1 MTMLKSLCRAASAG
15 VGAIVAVTLWTSVSQ
30 AQQAYPSP
38 EDAAASLAAAV
49 RTGTRSAIL
58 KVLGN
63 DAEDV
68 VESGDDVADAETR
81 QRFLSAYD
89 AKHSIKAEG
98 NKKATL
104 ILGADDFQF
113 PIPLVNSKS
122 GWEFNPAAGRLE
134 ILYRRIGRNELDAI
148 QTSLAFVDA
157 QNEYAE
163 KDRTGEG
170 AGVYAQRVVSSPGK
184 KDGLFW
190 RDDRDPSPLGE
201 LAAQASAE
209 GYKVG
214 EQDAPYH
221 GYYFRILKG
230 QGPDAPGGAF
240 NYVVKGKM
248 IGGFGLIA
256 YPAEYGNSGVMTFM
270 VNHAGTV
277 YQKDLGKRTES
288 IAKRVYLFDPDQTWK
303 KVDVATP

>member
-1 MTMLKSLCRAASAG
+1 MALALLTSA
-15 VGAIVAVTLWTSVSQ
+15 SQ
-30 AQQAYPSP
+30 AQQAYPTP
-38 EDAAASLAAAV
+38 EDAVAALAAAV
-49 RTGTRSAIL
+49 KSGTKTAIL

-63 DAEDV
+63 SAEDV
-68 VESGDDVADAETR
+68 VESGDEVADAETR

-89 AKHSIKAEG
+89 ARHSIKAEG
-98 NKKATL
+98 NKKAVL
-104 ILGADDFQF
+104 ILGADDFPF

-122 GWEFNPAAGRLE
+122 GWEFDTDQGRIE

-148 QTSLAFVDA
+148 QTCLAFVDA
-157 QNEYAE
+157 ENEYAD
-163 KDRTGEG
+163 KDRGDG
-170 AGVYAQRVVSSPGK
+170 AGVYAQRIVSTPGN

-209 GYKVG
+209 GYKVDG
-214 EQDAPYH
+214 QGAPYH

-230 QGPDAPGGAF
+230 QGSDAPGGAF

-248 IGGFGLIA
+248 IGGFALIA
-256 YPAEYGNSGVMTFM
+256 YPAEYGNSGVMTFL

-277 YQKDLGKRTES
+277 YQKDLGKRTTA
-288 IAKRVYLFDPDQTWK
+288 IAKRLSLFDPDQTWK
-303 KVDVATP
+303 KVEMANP